1 MKEAAFIFFLLSTG
15 DQKEDLG
22 HDGQSSTSE
31 SHSTPRRWFWF
42 LLGNLWMIFGV
53 WRDLRGM
60 AFQAALVGN
69 EIRLRPWQRVWRA
82 PLAASSPGSGPLL
95 FPADDAVCVAELP
108 PLCDGQE
115 RTPATHKGRLR
126 GQHVR

>member
-1 MKEAAFIFFLLSTG
+1 MKEVAFIFFLLSTG
-15 DQKEDLG
+15 DQKEDLE
-22 HDGQSSTSE
+22 HDGQAPTSE
-31 SHSTPRRWFWF
+31 PHLMPRRWFGF

-53 WRDLRGM
+53 RSDWRGT
-60 AFQAALVGN
+60 AFQAAPMGN